1 MTIAQF
7 IVLALKLSIIVI
19 VLALGLK
26 TAPSDWVWL
35 LRRPAL
41 LARSLISM
49 NVIMPLFAIA
59 AVKLMHLRLAVAV
72 ALLALSLAPVPPML
86 PRKATKAGGG
96 APYAVD
102 LLAIAS
108 ALSIIWIPIAVEIVE
123 RVFGVPLAV
132 SPWSVAKVV
141 GQMVL
146 IPLIAGTIVGRFAR
160 ARADRIAPMLAK
172 AGGLVLILG
181 LILILFKF
189 WRAVLGQI
197 GDGSL
202 IAFIAFTILAL
213 VIGHLLGGPNEDDRT
228 VLALASASRHPGMA
242 LAIARLNFP
251 GEHDVPAAILLYF
264 FVSTLIALPYVRWRK
279 RPGAAP
285 RRAPAVHDG
294 APDRRGIA

>member
-1 MTIAQF
+1 
-7 IVLALKLSIIVI
+7 
-19 VLALGLK
+19 
-26 TAPSDWVWL
+26 
-35 LRRPAL
+35 
-41 LARSLISM
+41 
-49 NVIMPLFAIA
+49 MPLFAIA
-59 AVKLMHLRLAVAV
+59 AVKLMHLHLAVAV
-72 ALLALSLAPVPPML
+72 ALLALSLSPVPPLL

-123 RVFGVPLAV
+123 RIFGVPLAV
-132 SPWSVAKVV
+132 SPWSVAEVI

-189 WRAVLGQI
+189 WRAALGQI

-202 IAFIAFTILAL
+202 IAFVAFTVLGL
-213 VIGHLLGGPNEDDRT
+213 VVGHLLGGPTRT
-228 VLALASASRHPGMA
+228 TARCSRSRPSRATRAWPWPSPGSTSPASAPSLR
-242 LAIARLNFP
+242 RSC
-251 GEHDVPAAILLYF
+251 
-264 FVSTLIALPYVRWRK
+264 STSW
-279 RPGAAP
+279 
-285 RRAPAVHDG
+285 
-294 APDRRGIA
+294 

>member
-1 MTIAQF
+1 MTIAQL

-26 TAPSDWVWL
+26 TPPSDWVWL
-35 LRRPAL
+35 LRRPTL

-189 WRAVLGQI
+189 WRAALGQI
-197 GDGSL
+197 GDGSV
-202 IAFIAFTILAL
+202 IAFVAFTILAL
-213 VIGHLLGGPNEDDRT
+213 VVGHLL
-228 VLALASASRHPGMA
+228 
-242 LAIARLNFP
+242 
-251 GEHDVPAAILLYF
+251 
-264 FVSTLIALPYVRWRK
+264 
-279 RPGAAP
+279 
-285 RRAPAVHDG
+285 
-294 APDRRGIA
+294 